1 VKTKFNGNPFKFV
14 YNFMCI
20 QTALN
25 IIFGLLI
32 VVMLWGTLRTRDN
45 MLVVMDGTDKAIASS
60 INIAKKSL
68 KESKDLRKLEANLA
82 IVEAMQIQ
90 IIARSP
96 ELYKQHKEM
105 FSMVELEILSKTK
118 KELEKIKKRM
128 KEVEKGVN
136 DIIPKKSGLK
146 LELNNSGEY
155 PI

>member
-105 FSMVELEILSKTK
+105 FSMVELEILSKK
-118 KELEKIKKRM
+118 LRKE
-128 KEVEKGVN
+128 
-136 DIIPKKSGLK
+136 
-146 LELNNSGEY
+146 
-155 PI
+155 